1 MPTSRGSACL
11 LQLRMSLPTSRSL
24 PACLLQLLGK
34 FHALPGRLAVAMLA
48 APAQPQPFP
57 CSLQPSHHPCRAP
70 SIAIVPSMIG
80 ITTATVSVAP
90 PATAP
95 PGGWAKYVLTVC
107 RVGGSCGPQS
117 CTPVNANGT
126 RTMCT
131 LTGLLKNT
139 NYTVSAAAVNGTI
152 SSRQSAEKAF
162 KTSNQE

>member
-1 MPTSRGSACL
+1 
-11 LQLRMSLPTSRSL
+11 
-24 PACLLQLLGK
+24 
-34 FHALPGRLAVAMLA
+34 
-48 APAQPQPFP
+48 
-57 CSLQPSHHPCRAP
+57 
-70 SIAIVPSMIG
+70 MIG

-95 PGGWAKYVLTVC
+95 AGGWAKYVLTVC
-107 RVGGSCGPQS
+107 RVGGSCGPQN

-126 RTMCT
+126 RTICT

-139 NYTVSAAAVNGTI
+139 NYTVSAVAVNGTI